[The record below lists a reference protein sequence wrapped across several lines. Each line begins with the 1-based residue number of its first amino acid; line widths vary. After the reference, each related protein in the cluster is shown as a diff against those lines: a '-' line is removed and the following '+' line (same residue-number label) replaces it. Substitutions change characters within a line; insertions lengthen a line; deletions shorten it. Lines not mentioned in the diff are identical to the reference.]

1 MYKTGNQRLPQRK
14 CIPTTKCFK
23 MCLYTTIFGKFCHL
37 AYILV
42 HSRTLNHRLPTQRR
56 QIQNVPFEERIC
68 TEYNSEDIDDEL
80 HYIFQCS
87 FFRESSQKFLPELY
101 CRNANAFKF
110 NTLFCSKKKRL
121 LINLAN
127 FVKVVMNEF

>member
-1 MYKTGNQRLPQRK
+1 M
-14 CIPTTKCFK
+14 
-23 MCLYTTIFGKFCHL
+23 
-37 AYILV
+37 

-87 FFRESSQKFLPELY
+87 FFAESRQESLPEFY
-101 CRNANAFKF
+101 CRNANAIKF
-110 NTLFCSKKKRL
+110 NRLFRSKKETSLDKFSQFYESNHERI
-121 LINLAN
+121 LIPDVLC
-127 FVKVVMNEF
+127 

>member
-1 MYKTGNQRLPQRK
+1 MFKNVLVSEDFLQILP
-14 CIPTTKCFK
+14 PN
-23 MCLYTTIFGKFCHL
+23 L
-37 AYILV
+37 AYTLV
-42 HSRTLNHRLPTQRR
+42 HFRTLNHGLPIQKGR
-56 QIQNVPFEERIC
+56 IQNIPFEERISTKC
-68 TEYNSEDIDDEL
+68 NSEDIGDEF